1 MIRKD
6 YLLRQFEEFGKV
18 MAVILGFKKEADWE
32 KFEQEIEAAVKNFT
46 SFEINQLIEKDQ
58 RSFENIITASTH
70 LKPEQIKILADLL
83 YERSFSE
90 LAADDEMK
98 KLLTKSNYLYHLFS
112 GQLTA
117 NEFNI
122 EVRYRMDLIKKIL
135 NQPNPQ

>member
-18 MAVILGFKKEADWE
+18 MAVILGFKKETDWE
-32 KFEQEIEAAVKNFT
+32 KFEKEIETAVKYFT
-46 SFEINQLIEKDQ
+46 SFELNDLIEKDQ
-58 RSFENIITASTH
+58 RSFENIITDSTH

-90 LAADDEMK
+90 LMADSDMR
-98 KLLTKSNYLYHLFS
+98 KLLAKTNFLYNLFS

-122 EVRYRMDLIKKIL
+122 EVRYRMDLIQKIL